1 MQRVSTLTAAGV
13 LVLGA
18 AVANGAAAQELPTAV
33 SLFAVHAINGL
44 DLGLESEDATTVDV
58 LVAPPEGSGEPTCV
72 PEFGFGDVL
81 GPVEIE
87 VPEVPEDYTVSIFL
101 PDADVE
107 CEGTPV
113 ASADVPVSAL
123 GGTVLVVAGLDVG
136 KTPFV
141 ESFPVD
147 ASPLEAGSSR
157 ISVVHAAVAPEVGIR
172 IRDNDSRE
180 FVGGGSIENGEST
193 LPLTLPEGSYRSFV
207 SVTDPVDET
216 TTTITAKNFDLAAGI
231 IGVGV
236 LAGSEENDTAEVIRV
251 EIEEEEEQT
260 PPETPANDTQ

>member
-18 AVANGAAAQELPTAV
+18 AVANGAAAQELPTTV
-33 SLFAVHAINGL
+33 SFFAVHAINSL

-58 LVAPPEGSGEPTCV
+58 LVTPPEGEPTCV
-72 PEFGFGDVL
+72 PELAFGDVL

-113 ASADVPVSAL
+113 ASADVPVTAL

-141 ESFPVD
+141 ETFPVD
-147 ASPLEAGSSR
+147 ASPLEDGFSR
-157 ISVVHAAVAPEVGIR
+157 LSVVHAAVAPEVGIL
-172 IRDNDSRE
+172 IRDNDSGE
-180 FVGGGSIENGEST
+180 DVGGGSIENGELS

-207 SVTDPVDET
+207 AVTDPVDEDT
-216 TTTITAKNFDLAAGI
+216 TRITARTFDLAAGI

-251 EIEEEEEQT
+251 EIEEEEELT
-260 PPETPANDTQ
+260 PPETPANDTP